1 MFGPSGFFT
10 PGGVDDFV
18 SSQEMELFHS
28 SRDGFNDLYRASRN
42 GRFFVYK
49 ALKPEYVGNMMYE
62 DLLRK
67 DFNIGFSLQHGH
79 ICQYYAYSYIPEIGN
94 VIVMEWV
101 DGVTLEQML
110 PQLRRDKKLAMK
122 VVRELCDALDYM
134 AQKQVYHR
142 DLKPENI
149 IVTHN
154 GNNVKIIDFGLSD
167 SDSYSSFKAPAG
179 TRMYAS
185 PELLAGEQIDGRSD
199 LWSLGVIL
207 GEMGFK
213 GKAVKM
219 CLKRDRDER
228 YSTAA
233 ELFESLNRNIVL
245 KSVNVAI
252 ALCLVGLTVLS
263 LGLLR
268 EDSETLEPSAVETA
282 VPENAGPKDAGLE
295 DAETAEEE
303 TAGEDSADTVFV
315 NDEPAAVEE
324 KKNPEEYIDNASLDA
339 LLDAA
344 SGEIK

>member
-10 PGGVDDFV
+10 PGGIDDFV

-42 GRFFVYK
+42 GRLFVYK

-167 SDSYSSFKAPAG
+167 SDSYASFKAPAG

-213 GKAVKM
+213 GKAVKK

-233 ELFESLNRNIVL
+233 ELYADLSKSLLSKALYIVAAICLVVLIILFHNYLL
-245 KSVNVAI
+245 KNSVYSQPVKPEAVEVAI
-252 ALCLVGLTVLS
+252 PASPVS
-263 LGLLR
+263 
-268 EDSETLEPSAVETA
+268 DDVETA
-282 VPENAGPKDAGLE
+282 EDGNTLE
-295 DAETAEEE
+295 DAAE
-303 TAGEDSADTVFV
+303 TVFV
-315 NDEPAAVEE
+315 NEVPAPAEE

-339 LLDAA
+339 LLNAA

>member
-10 PGGVDDFV
+10 PNGTDDFI

-28 SRDGFNDLYRASRN
+28 SRDGFNDLYRVSRN

-49 ALKPEYVGNMMYE
+49 ALKPEYVGNAMYE

-67 DFNIGFSLQHGH
+67 DFNLGFSLQHGH
-79 ICQYYAYSYIPEIGN
+79 ICQYYAYTYVPEIGN
-94 VIVMEWV
+94 AIVMEWI
-101 DGVTLEQML
+101 DGVTLEEML
-110 PQLRRDKKLAMK
+110 PRLRKDRKLALK
-122 VVRELCDALDYM
+122 VVREICEALDYM

-149 IVTHN
+149 LVTYN

-167 SDSYSSFKAPAG
+167 SDSYGAFKAPAG

-199 LWSLGVIL
+199 IWSLGVIL

-213 GKAVKM
+213 GKPVKK
-219 CLKRDRDER
+219 CLKRDREER
-228 YSTAA
+228 CSTAA
-233 ELFESLNRNIVL
+233 ELYEDLSRRVFGRTFFIVAAFSVALLISLFHNFTTTDPETPISIEPVVTDFVMTEEVIL
-245 KSVNVAI
+245 E
-252 ALCLVGLTVLS
+252 LT
-263 LGLLR
+263 
-268 EDSETLEPSAVETA
+268 DAVDTA
-282 VPENAGPKDAGLE
+282 VVIPEPVIATPKQ
-295 DAETAEEE
+295 
-303 TAGEDSADTVFV
+303 
-315 NDEPAAVEE
+315 

-339 LLDAA
+339 LLNAA

>member
-42 GRFFVYK
+42 GRLFVYK

-167 SDSYSSFKAPAG
+167 SDSYASFKAPAG

-199 LWSLGVIL
+199 IWSLGVIL
-207 GEMGFK
+207 GEMGLK
-213 GKAVKM
+213 GKAVKK

-233 ELFESLNRNIVL
+233 ELYAELSKSLLSKALYIVAAICLVVLIILFHNYLL
-245 KSVNVAI
+245 KNSVYSQPVKPEAVEVAI
-252 ALCLVGLTVLS
+252 PASPVS
-263 LGLLR
+263 
-268 EDSETLEPSAVETA
+268 DDVETA
-282 VPENAGPKDAGLE
+282 EDGNTLE
-295 DAETAEEE
+295 DAAE
-303 TAGEDSADTVFV
+303 TVFV
-315 NDEPAAVEE
+315 NEVPAPAEE

-339 LLDAA
+339 LLNAA

>member
-42 GRFFVYK
+42 GRLFVYK

-167 SDSYSSFKAPAG
+167 SDSYASFKAPAG

-213 GKAVKM
+213 GKAVKK

-233 ELFESLNRNIVL
+233 ELYADLSKSLLSKALYIVAAICLVVLIILFHNYLL
-245 KSVNVAI
+245 KNSVYSQPVKPEAVEVAI
-252 ALCLVGLTVLS
+252 PAS
-263 LGLLR
+263 PAP
-268 EDSETLEPSAVETA
+268 DDVETT
-282 VPENAGPKDAGLE
+282 EDGNTLE
-295 DAETAEEE
+295 DAAE
-303 TAGEDSADTVFV
+303 TVFV
-315 NDEPAAVEE
+315 NEVPAPAEE

-339 LLDAA
+339 LLNAA

>member
-42 GRFFVYK
+42 GRLFVYK

-167 SDSYSSFKAPAG
+167 SDSYASFKAPAG

-199 LWSLGVIL
+199 LGALGVIL

-213 GKAVKM
+213 GKAVKK

-233 ELFESLNRNIVL
+233 ELYADLSKSLLSKALYIVA
-245 KSVNVAI
+245 AI
-252 ALCLVGLTVLS
+252 CLVVLIILFQNYLLKNRVYS
-263 LGLLR
+263 LPVKP
-268 EDSETLEPSAVETA
+268 EAVEVV
-282 VPENAGPKDAGLE
+282 VPAYTVPDEVKTTESGNTLE
-295 DAETAEEE
+295 DAAE
-303 TAGEDSADTVFV
+303 TVFV
-315 NDEPAAVEE
+315 NEEPAPAEE

-339 LLDAA
+339 LLNAA

>member
-42 GRFFVYK
+42 GRLFVYK

-167 SDSYSSFKAPAG
+167 SDSYASFKAPAG

-213 GKAVKM
+213 GKAVKK

-233 ELFESLNRNIVL
+233 ELYADLSKSLPSKALYIVAAICLVVLIILFHNYLL
-245 KSVNVAI
+245 KNSVYSQPVKPEAVEVAI
-252 ALCLVGLTVLS
+252 PASPVP
-263 LGLLR
+263 
-268 EDSETLEPSAVETA
+268 DDVETT
-282 VPENAGPKDAGLE
+282 EDGNTLE
-295 DAETAEEE
+295 DAAE
-303 TAGEDSADTVFV
+303 TVFV
-315 NDEPAAVEE
+315 NEVPAPAEE

>member
-42 GRFFVYK
+42 GRLFVYK
-49 ALKPEYVGNMMYE
+49 ALKPEYVGNVMYE

-167 SDSYSSFKAPAG
+167 SDSYASFKAPAG

-199 LWSLGVIL
+199 IWSLGVIL
-207 GEMGFK
+207 GEMGLK
-213 GKAVKM
+213 GKAVKK

-233 ELFESLNRNIVL
+233 ELYADLSKSLLSKALYIVAAICLVVLIILFQNYLLKNRVYSL
-245 KSVNVAI
+245 PVKPEAVEVAI
-252 ALCLVGLTVLS
+252 PASPVS
-263 LGLLR
+263 
-268 EDSETLEPSAVETA
+268 DDVETA
-282 VPENAGPKDAGLE
+282 EDGNTLE
-295 DAETAEEE
+295 DAAE
-303 TAGEDSADTVFV
+303 TVFV
-315 NDEPAAVEE
+315 NEVPAPAEE

-339 LLDAA
+339 LLNAA

>member
-42 GRFFVYK
+42 GRLFVYK

-167 SDSYSSFKAPAG
+167 SDSYASFKAPAG

-185 PELLAGEQIDGRSD
+185 PELIAGEQIDGRSD

-213 GKAVKM
+213 GKAVKK

-233 ELFESLNRNIVL
+233 ELYADLSKSLLSKALYIVA
-245 KSVNVAI
+245 AI
-252 ALCLVGLTVLS
+252 CLVVLIILFQNYLLKNRVYS
-263 LGLLR
+263 LPVKP
-268 EDSETLEPSAVETA
+268 EAVEVV
-282 VPENAGPKDAGLE
+282 VPANTVPDEVKTTESGNTLE
-295 DAETAEEE
+295 DAAE
-303 TAGEDSADTVFV
+303 TVFV
-315 NDEPAAVEE
+315 NEEPAPAEE

-339 LLDAA
+339 LLNAA

>member
-42 GRFFVYK
+42 GRLFVYK
-49 ALKPEYVGNMMYE
+49 ALKPEYVGNVMYE

-167 SDSYSSFKAPAG
+167 SDSYASFKAPAG

-213 GKAVKM
+213 GKAVKR

-233 ELFESLNRNIVL
+233 ELYADLSKSLLSKALYIVA
-245 KSVNVAI
+245 AI
-252 ALCLVGLTVLS
+252 CLVVLIILFQNYLLKNRVYS
-263 LGLLR
+263 LPVKP
-268 EDSETLEPSAVETA
+268 EAVEVV
-282 VPENAGPKDAGLE
+282 VPANTVPDEVKTTESGNTLE
-295 DAETAEEE
+295 DAAE
-303 TAGEDSADTVFV
+303 TVFV
-315 NDEPAAVEE
+315 NEEPAPAEE

>member
-1 MFGPSGFFT
+1 
-10 PGGVDDFV
+10 
-18 SSQEMELFHS
+18 
-28 SRDGFNDLYRASRN
+28 
-42 GRFFVYK
+42 
-49 ALKPEYVGNMMYE
+49 
-62 DLLRK
+62 
-67 DFNIGFSLQHGH
+67 
-79 ICQYYAYSYIPEIGN
+79 
-94 VIVMEWV
+94 MEWV

-167 SDSYSSFKAPAG
+167 SDSYASFKAPAG

-199 LWSLGVIL
+199 IWSLGVIL
-207 GEMGFK
+207 GEMGLK
-213 GKAVKM
+213 GKAVKK

-233 ELFESLNRNIVL
+233 ELFEDLSKSLLSKALYIVA
-245 KSVNVAI
+245 AI
-252 ALCLVGLTVLS
+252 CLVVLIILFQNYLLKNRVYS
-263 LGLLR
+263 LPVKP
-268 EDSETLEPSAVETA
+268 EAVEVV
-282 VPENAGPKDAGLE
+282 VPANTVPDEVKTTESGNTLE
-295 DAETAEEE
+295 DAAE
-303 TAGEDSADTVFV
+303 TVFV
-315 NDEPAAVEE
+315 NEVPAPAEE

-339 LLDAA
+339 LLNAA

>member
-42 GRFFVYK
+42 GRLFVYK

-167 SDSYSSFKAPAG
+167 SDSYASFKAPAG

-213 GKAVKM
+213 GKAVKR

-233 ELFESLNRNIVL
+233 ELYADLSKSLLSKALYIVA
-245 KSVNVAI
+245 AI
-252 ALCLVGLTVLS
+252 CLVVLIILFQNYLLKNRVYS
-263 LGLLR
+263 LPVK
-268 EDSETLEPSAVETA
+268 SEAVEVV
-282 VPENAGPKDAGLE
+282 VPANTVPDEVKTTESGNTSE
-295 DAETAEEE
+295 DP
-303 TAGEDSADTVFV
+303 ADTVFV
-315 NDEPAAVEE
+315 NEVPAPAEE

>member
-42 GRFFVYK
+42 GRLFVYK
-49 ALKPEYVGNMMYE
+49 ALKPEYVGNVMYE

-167 SDSYSSFKAPAG
+167 SDSYASFKAPAG

-185 PELLAGEQIDGRSD
+185 PELIAGEQIDGRSD
-199 LWSLGVIL
+199 IWSLGVIL
-207 GEMGFK
+207 GEMGLK
-213 GKAVKM
+213 GKAVKK

-233 ELFESLNRNIVL
+233 ELYADLSKSLLSKALYIVA
-245 KSVNVAI
+245 AI
-252 ALCLVGLTVLS
+252 CLVVLIILFQNYLLKNRVYS
-263 LGLLR
+263 LPVKP
-268 EDSETLEPSAVETA
+268 EAVEVV
-282 VPENAGPKDAGLE
+282 VPANTVPDEVKTTESGNTSE
-295 DAETAEEE
+295 DP
-303 TAGEDSADTVFV
+303 ADTVFV
-315 NDEPAAVEE
+315 NEELAPAEE

-339 LLDAA
+339 LLNAA

>member
-42 GRFFVYK
+42 GRLFVYK
-49 ALKPEYVGNMMYE
+49 ALKPEYVGNVMYE

-167 SDSYSSFKAPAG
+167 SDSYASFKAPAG

-199 LWSLGVIL
+199 IWSLGVIL
-207 GEMGFK
+207 GEMGLK
-213 GKAVKM
+213 GKAVKK

-233 ELFESLNRNIVL
+233 ELYADLSKSLLSKALYIVA
-245 KSVNVAI
+245 AI
-252 ALCLVGLTVLS
+252 CLVVLIILFQNYLLKNRVYS
-263 LGLLR
+263 LPVKP
-268 EDSETLEPSAVETA
+268 EAVEVV
-282 VPENAGPKDAGLE
+282 VPANTVPDEVKTTESGKTSE
-295 DAETAEEE
+295 DP
-303 TAGEDSADTVFV
+303 ADTVFV
-315 NDEPAAVEE
+315 NEEPAPAEE

-339 LLDAA
+339 LLNAA

>member
-28 SRDGFNDLYRASRN
+28 SRDGFNDLYRTSRN
-42 GRFFVYK
+42 GRLFVYK

-110 PQLRRDKKLAMK
+110 PQLRRDKKLAIK

-167 SDSYSSFKAPAG
+167 SDSYASFKAPAG

-185 PELLAGEQIDGRSD
+185 PELIAGEQIDGRSD

-213 GKAVKM
+213 GKAVKK

-233 ELFESLNRNIVL
+233 ELYADLSKSLLSKALYIVA
-245 KSVNVAI
+245 AI
-252 ALCLVGLTVLS
+252 CLVVLIILFQNYLLKNRVYS
-263 LGLLR
+263 LPVKP
-268 EDSETLEPSAVETA
+268 EAVEVV
-282 VPENAGPKDAGLE
+282 VPANTVPDEVKTTESGNTSE
-295 DAETAEEE
+295 DP
-303 TAGEDSADTVFV
+303 ADTVFV
-315 NDEPAAVEE
+315 NEVPAPAEG

-339 LLDAA
+339 LLNAA

>member
-42 GRFFVYK
+42 GRLFVYK

-167 SDSYSSFKAPAG
+167 SDSYASFKAPAG

-199 LWSLGVIL
+199 IWSLGVIL
-207 GEMGFK
+207 GEMGLK
-213 GKAVKM
+213 GKAVKK

-233 ELFESLNRNIVL
+233 ELYADLSKSLLSKALYIVA
-245 KSVNVAI
+245 AI
-252 ALCLVGLTVLS
+252 CLVVLIILFQNYLLKNRVYS
-263 LGLLR
+263 LPVKP
-268 EDSETLEPSAVETA
+268 EAVEVV
-282 VPENAGPKDAGLE
+282 VPANTVPDEVKTTESGNTSE
-295 DAETAEEE
+295 DP
-303 TAGEDSADTVFV
+303 ADTVFV
-315 NDEPAAVEE
+315 NEELAPAEE

-339 LLDAA
+339 LLNAA

>member
-42 GRFFVYK
+42 GRLFVYK

-167 SDSYSSFKAPAG
+167 SDSYASFKAPAG

-199 LWSLGVIL
+199 IWSLGVIL
-207 GEMGFK
+207 GEMGLK
-213 GKAVKM
+213 GKAVKK

-233 ELFESLNRNIVL
+233 ELFEDLSKSLLSKALYIVAAICLVVLIILFHNYLL
-245 KSVNVAI
+245 KNSVYSQPVKPEAVEVAI
-252 ALCLVGLTVLS
+252 PASPVS
-263 LGLLR
+263 
-268 EDSETLEPSAVETA
+268 DDVETA
-282 VPENAGPKDAGLE
+282 EDGNTLE
-295 DAETAEEE
+295 DAAE
-303 TAGEDSADTVFV
+303 TVFV
-315 NDEPAAVEE
+315 NEVPAPAEE

-339 LLDAA
+339 LLNAA

>member
-42 GRFFVYK
+42 GRLFVYK

-167 SDSYSSFKAPAG
+167 SDSYASFKAPAG

-199 LWSLGVIL
+199 IWSLGVIL
-207 GEMGFK
+207 GEMGLK
-213 GKAVKM
+213 GKAVKK

-233 ELFESLNRNIVL
+233 ELYADLSKSLLSKALYIVA
-245 KSVNVAI
+245 AI
-252 ALCLVGLTVLS
+252 CLVVLIILFQNYLLKNRVYS
-263 LGLLR
+263 LPVKP
-268 EDSETLEPSAVETA
+268 EAVEVV
-282 VPENAGPKDAGLE
+282 VPANTVPDEVKTTESGNTLE
-295 DAETAEEE
+295 DAAE
-303 TAGEDSADTVFV
+303 TVFV
-315 NDEPAAVEE
+315 NEEPAAAEE

-339 LLDAA
+339 LLNAA

>member
-42 GRFFVYK
+42 GRLFVYK

-167 SDSYSSFKAPAG
+167 SDSYASFKAPAG

-199 LWSLGVIL
+199 IWSLGVIL
-207 GEMGFK
+207 GEMGLK
-213 GKAVKM
+213 GKAVKK

-233 ELFESLNRNIVL
+233 ELYADLSKSLLSKALYIVA
-245 KSVNVAI
+245 AI
-252 ALCLVGLTVLS
+252 CLVVLIILFQNYLLKNRVYS
-263 LGLLR
+263 LPVKP
-268 EDSETLEPSAVETA
+268 EAVEVV
-282 VPENAGPKDAGLE
+282 VPANTVPDEVKTTESGNTLE
-295 DAETAEEE
+295 DAAE
-303 TAGEDSADTVFV
+303 TVFV
-315 NDEPAAVEE
+315 NEEPAPAEE

-339 LLDAA
+339 LLNAA

>member
-1 MFGPSGFFT
+1 
-10 PGGVDDFV
+10 
-18 SSQEMELFHS
+18 
-28 SRDGFNDLYRASRN
+28 
-42 GRFFVYK
+42 
-49 ALKPEYVGNMMYE
+49 MMYE

-167 SDSYSSFKAPAG
+167 SDSYASFKAPAG

-199 LWSLGVIL
+199 IWSLGVIL
-207 GEMGFK
+207 GEMGLK
-213 GKAVKM
+213 GKAVKK

-233 ELFESLNRNIVL
+233 ELFEDLSKSLLSKALYIVA
-245 KSVNVAI
+245 AI
-252 ALCLVGLTVLS
+252 CLVVLIILFQNYLLKNRVYS
-263 LGLLR
+263 LPVKP
-268 EDSETLEPSAVETA
+268 EAVEVV
-282 VPENAGPKDAGLE
+282 VPANTVPDEVKTTESGNTSE
-295 DAETAEEE
+295 DP
-303 TAGEDSADTVFV
+303 ADTVFV
-315 NDEPAAVEE
+315 NEVPAPAEE

-339 LLDAA
+339 LLNAA

>member
-42 GRFFVYK
+42 GRLFVYK
-49 ALKPEYVGNMMYE
+49 ALKSEYVGNMMYE

-167 SDSYSSFKAPAG
+167 SDSYASFKAPAG

-185 PELLAGEQIDGRSD
+185 PELIAGEQIDGRSD

-213 GKAVKM
+213 GKAVKK
-219 CLKRDRDER
+219 CLKRERDER
-228 YSTAA
+228 YRTAA
-233 ELFESLNRNIVL
+233 ELYADLSKSLLSKALYIVA
-245 KSVNVAI
+245 AI
-252 ALCLVGLTVLS
+252 CLVVLIILFQNYLLKNRVYS
-263 LGLLR
+263 LPVKP
-268 EDSETLEPSAVETA
+268 EAVEVV
-282 VPENAGPKDAGLE
+282 VPANTVPDEVKTTESGNTSE
-295 DAETAEEE
+295 DP
-303 TAGEDSADTVFV
+303 ADTVFV
-315 NDEPAAVEE
+315 NEEPAPAEE

>member
-42 GRFFVYK
+42 GRLFVYK

-142 DLKPENI
+142 DLKTENI

-167 SDSYSSFKAPAG
+167 SDSYASFKAPAG

-213 GKAVKM
+213 GKALKK

-233 ELFESLNRNIVL
+233 ELYADLSKSLLSKALYIVA
-245 KSVNVAI
+245 AI
-252 ALCLVGLTVLS
+252 CLVVLIILFQNYLLKNRVYS
-263 LGLLR
+263 LPVKP
-268 EDSETLEPSAVETA
+268 EAVEVV
-282 VPENAGPKDAGLE
+282 VPANTVPDEVKTTESGNTSE
-295 DAETAEEE
+295 DPV
-303 TAGEDSADTVFV
+303 DPVFV
-315 NDEPAAVEE
+315 NEEPAPAEE

-339 LLDAA
+339 LLNAA

>member
-42 GRFFVYK
+42 GRLFVYK

-101 DGVTLEQML
+101 DGITLEQML

-167 SDSYSSFKAPAG
+167 SDSYASFKAPAG

-185 PELLAGEQIDGRSD
+185 PELIAGEQIDGRSD

-213 GKAVKM
+213 GKAVKK

-233 ELFESLNRNIVL
+233 ELYADLSKSLLSKALYIVA
-245 KSVNVAI
+245 AI
-252 ALCLVGLTVLS
+252 CLVVLIILFQNYLLKNRVYS
-263 LGLLR
+263 LPVKP
-268 EDSETLEPSAVETA
+268 EAVEVV
-282 VPENAGPKDAGLE
+282 VPANTVPDEVKTTESGNTLE
-295 DAETAEEE
+295 DAAE
-303 TAGEDSADTVFV
+303 TVFV
-315 NDEPAAVEE
+315 NEEPAPAEE

-339 LLDAA
+339 LLNAA

>member
-42 GRFFVYK
+42 GRLFVYK

-167 SDSYSSFKAPAG
+167 SDSYASFKAPAG

-213 GKAVKM
+213 GKAVKK

-228 YSTAA
+228 YRTAA
-233 ELFESLNRNIVL
+233 ELCADLSKSLL
-245 KSVNVAI
+245 SKALYFVAAI
-252 ALCLVGLTVLS
+252 CLVVLIILFQNYLLKNRVYS
-263 LGLLR
+263 LPVKP
-268 EDSETLEPSAVETA
+268 EAVEVV
-282 VPENAGPKDAGLE
+282 VPANTVPDEVKTTESGNTSE
-295 DAETAEEE
+295 DP
-303 TAGEDSADTVFV
+303 ADTVFV
-315 NDEPAAVEE
+315 NEEPAPAEE

-339 LLDAA
+339 LLNAA

>member
-42 GRFFVYK
+42 GRLFVYK

-167 SDSYSSFKAPAG
+167 SDSYASFKAPAG
-179 TRMYAS
+179 TRIYAS
-185 PELLAGEQIDGRSD
+185 PELIAGEQIDGRSD

-213 GKAVKM
+213 GKAVKK

-233 ELFESLNRNIVL
+233 ELYADLSKSLLSKALYIVA
-245 KSVNVAI
+245 AI
-252 ALCLVGLTVLS
+252 CLVVLIILFQNYLLKNRVYS
-263 LGLLR
+263 LPVKP
-268 EDSETLEPSAVETA
+268 EAVEVV
-282 VPENAGPKDAGLE
+282 VPANTVPDEVKTTESGNTSE
-295 DAETAEEE
+295 DP
-303 TAGEDSADTVFV
+303 ADTVFV
-315 NDEPAAVEE
+315 NEVPAPAEG

>member
-10 PGGVDDFV
+10 PCGVDDFV

-42 GRFFVYK
+42 GRLFVYK
-49 ALKPEYVGNMMYE
+49 ALKPEYVGNVMYE

-94 VIVMEWV
+94 AIVMEWV

-167 SDSYSSFKAPAG
+167 SDSYASFKAPAG

-213 GKAVKM
+213 GKAVKR

-233 ELFESLNRNIVL
+233 ELYADLSKSLLSKALYIVA
-245 KSVNVAI
+245 AI
-252 ALCLVGLTVLS
+252 CLVVLIILFQNYLLKNRVYS
-263 LGLLR
+263 LPVK
-268 EDSETLEPSAVETA
+268 SEAVEVV
-282 VPENAGPKDAGLE
+282 VPANTVPDEVKTTESGNTSE
-295 DAETAEEE
+295 DP
-303 TAGEDSADTVFV
+303 ADTVFV
-315 NDEPAAVEE
+315 NEVPASAEE

>member
-42 GRFFVYK
+42 GRLFVYK

-167 SDSYSSFKAPAG
+167 SDSYASFKAPAG

-185 PELLAGEQIDGRSD
+185 PELIAGEQIDGRSD
-199 LWSLGVIL
+199 IWSLGVIL
-207 GEMGFK
+207 GEMGLK
-213 GKAVKM
+213 GKAVKK

-233 ELFESLNRNIVL
+233 ELYADLSKSLLSKALYIVAAICLVVLIILFHNYLL
-245 KSVNVAI
+245 KNSVYSQPVKPEAVEVAI
-252 ALCLVGLTVLS
+252 PASPAPDDVEAA
-263 LGLLR
+263 
-268 EDSETLEPSAVETA
+268 EDGNT
-282 VPENAGPKDAGLE
+282 LE
-295 DAETAEEE
+295 DAAE
-303 TAGEDSADTVFV
+303 TVFV
-315 NDEPAAVEE
+315 NEVPAPAEE

-339 LLDAA
+339 LLNAA

>member
-42 GRFFVYK
+42 GRLFVYK

-167 SDSYSSFKAPAG
+167 SDSYASFKAPAG

-213 GKAVKM
+213 GKAVKR

-233 ELFESLNRNIVL
+233 ELYADLSKSLLSKALYIVA
-245 KSVNVAI
+245 AI
-252 ALCLVGLTVLS
+252 CLVVLIILFQNYLLKNRVYS
-263 LGLLR
+263 LPVKP
-268 EDSETLEPSAVETA
+268 EAVEVV
-282 VPENAGPKDAGLE
+282 VPANTVPDEVKTTESGNTSE
-295 DAETAEEE
+295 DP
-303 TAGEDSADTVFV
+303 ADTVFV
-315 NDEPAAVEE
+315 NEVPAPAEG

-339 LLDAA
+339 LLNAA

>member
-42 GRFFVYK
+42 GRLFVYK

-167 SDSYSSFKAPAG
+167 SDSYASFKAPAG

-185 PELLAGEQIDGRSD
+185 PELIAGEQIDGRSD

-213 GKAVKM
+213 GKAVKK

-233 ELFESLNRNIVL
+233 ELYADLSKSLLSKALYIVA
-245 KSVNVAI
+245 AI
-252 ALCLVGLTVLS
+252 CLVVLIILFQNYLLKNRVYSLPVKPEDVEVVVPANTVPDEVKTTES
-263 LGLLR
+263 GNTS
-268 EDSETLEPSAVETA
+268 EDP
-282 VPENAGPKDAGLE
+282 
-295 DAETAEEE
+295 
-303 TAGEDSADTVFV
+303 ADTVFV
-315 NDEPAAVEE
+315 NEVPAPAEE

-339 LLDAA
+339 LLNAA

>member
-42 GRFFVYK
+42 GRLFVYK

-167 SDSYSSFKAPAG
+167 SDSYASFKAPAG

-199 LWSLGVIL
+199 IWSLGVIL
-207 GEMGFK
+207 GEMGLK
-213 GKAVKM
+213 GKAVKK

-233 ELFESLNRNIVL
+233 ELYADLSKSLLSKALYIVA
-245 KSVNVAI
+245 AI
-252 ALCLVGLTVLS
+252 CLVVLIILFQNYLLKNRVYS
-263 LGLLR
+263 LPVKP
-268 EDSETLEPSAVETA
+268 EAVEVV
-282 VPENAGPKDAGLE
+282 VPANTVPDEVKTTESGNTSE
-295 DAETAEEE
+295 DP
-303 TAGEDSADTVFV
+303 ADTVFV
-315 NDEPAAVEE
+315 NEEPAPAEE

-339 LLDAA
+339 LLNAA

>member
-1 MFGPSGFFT
+1 
-10 PGGVDDFV
+10 
-18 SSQEMELFHS
+18 
-28 SRDGFNDLYRASRN
+28 
-42 GRFFVYK
+42 
-49 ALKPEYVGNMMYE
+49 MMYE

-167 SDSYSSFKAPAG
+167 SDSYASFKAPAG

-199 LWSLGVIL
+199 IWSLGVIL
-207 GEMGFK
+207 GEMGLK
-213 GKAVKM
+213 GKAVKK

-233 ELFESLNRNIVL
+233 ELFEDLSKSLLSKALYIVAAICLVVLIILFHNYLL
-245 KSVNVAI
+245 KNSVYSQPVKPEAVEVAI
-252 ALCLVGLTVLS
+252 PASPVS
-263 LGLLR
+263 
-268 EDSETLEPSAVETA
+268 DDVETA
-282 VPENAGPKDAGLE
+282 EDGNTLE
-295 DAETAEEE
+295 DAAE
-303 TAGEDSADTVFV
+303 TVFV
-315 NDEPAAVEE
+315 NEVPAPAEE

>member
-42 GRFFVYK
+42 GRLFVYK

-167 SDSYSSFKAPAG
+167 SDSYASFKAPAG

-213 GKAVKM
+213 GKAVKK

-233 ELFESLNRNIVL
+233 ELYADLSKSLLSNAL
-245 KSVNVAI
+245 YAVAAI
-252 ALCLVGLTVLS
+252 CLVVLIILFQNYLLKNRVYS
-263 LGLLR
+263 LPVK
-268 EDSETLEPSAVETA
+268 SEAVEVV
-282 VPENAGPKDAGLE
+282 VPANTVPDEVKTTESGNTSE
-295 DAETAEEE
+295 DP
-303 TAGEDSADTVFV
+303 ADTVFV
-315 NDEPAAVEE
+315 NEEPAPAEE

-339 LLDAA
+339 LLNAA

>member
-42 GRFFVYK
+42 GRLFVYK

-167 SDSYSSFKAPAG
+167 SDSYASFKAPAG

-213 GKAVKM
+213 GKAVKK

-233 ELFESLNRNIVL
+233 ELYADLSKSLLSKALYIVA
-245 KSVNVAI
+245 AI
-252 ALCLVGLTVLS
+252 CLVVLIILFQNYLLKNRVYS
-263 LGLLR
+263 LPVK
-268 EDSETLEPSAVETA
+268 SEAVEVV
-282 VPENAGPKDAGLE
+282 VPANTVPDEVKTTESGNTSE
-295 DAETAEEE
+295 DP
-303 TAGEDSADTVFV
+303 ADTVSV
-315 NDEPAAVEE
+315 NEEPAPAEE

-339 LLDAA
+339 LLNAA

>member
-42 GRFFVYK
+42 GRLFVYK

-167 SDSYSSFKAPAG
+167 SDSYASFKAPAG

-213 GKAVKM
+213 GKAVKK

-233 ELFESLNRNIVL
+233 ELYADLSKSLLSKALYIVAAICLVVLIILFHNYLL
-245 KSVNVAI
+245 KNSVYSQPVKPEAVEVAI
-252 ALCLVGLTVLS
+252 PASPVQ
-263 LGLLR
+263 
-268 EDSETLEPSAVETA
+268 DDVETA
-282 VPENAGPKDAGLE
+282 EDGNTLE
-295 DAETAEEE
+295 DAAE
-303 TAGEDSADTVFV
+303 TVFV
-315 NDEPAAVEE
+315 NEVPAPAEE

>member
-42 GRFFVYK
+42 GRLFVYK

-167 SDSYSSFKAPAG
+167 SDSYASFKAPAG

-213 GKAVKM
+213 GKAVKK

-233 ELFESLNRNIVL
+233 ELYADLSKSLLSKALYIVA
-245 KSVNVAI
+245 AI
-252 ALCLVGLTVLS
+252 CLVVLIILFQNYLLKNRVYSLPVKPEDVEVVVPANTVPDEVKTTES
-263 LGLLR
+263 GNTS
-268 EDSETLEPSAVETA
+268 EDP
-282 VPENAGPKDAGLE
+282 
-295 DAETAEEE
+295 
-303 TAGEDSADTVFV
+303 ADTVFV
-315 NDEPAAVEE
+315 NEVPAPAEE

-339 LLDAA
+339 LLNAA

>member
-42 GRFFVYK
+42 GRLFVYK

-167 SDSYSSFKAPAG
+167 SDSYASFKAPAG

-213 GKAVKM
+213 GKAVKR

-233 ELFESLNRNIVL
+233 ELYADLSKSLLSKALYIVA
-245 KSVNVAI
+245 AI
-252 ALCLVGLTVLS
+252 CLVVLIILFQNYLLKNRVYSLPVKPEAVEVVVPANTVPDEVKTTES
-263 LGLLR
+263 GNTS
-268 EDSETLEPSAVETA
+268 EDSV
-282 VPENAGPKDAGLE
+282 
-295 DAETAEEE
+295 
-303 TAGEDSADTVFV
+303 DTVFV
-315 NDEPAAVEE
+315 NEVPAPAEE

-339 LLDAA
+339 LLNAA

>member
-10 PGGVDDFV
+10 PGGIDDFV

-42 GRFFVYK
+42 GRLFVYK

-167 SDSYSSFKAPAG
+167 SDSYASFKAPAG

-199 LWSLGVIL
+199 IWSLGVIL
-207 GEMGFK
+207 GEMGLK
-213 GKAVKM
+213 GKAVKK

-233 ELFESLNRNIVL
+233 ELYADLSKSLLSKALYIVAAICLVVLIILFHNYLL
-245 KSVNVAI
+245 KNSVYSQPVKPEAVEVAI
-252 ALCLVGLTVLS
+252 PASPVS
-263 LGLLR
+263 
-268 EDSETLEPSAVETA
+268 DDVETA
-282 VPENAGPKDAGLE
+282 EDGNTLE
-295 DAETAEEE
+295 DAAE
-303 TAGEDSADTVFV
+303 TVFV
-315 NDEPAAVEE
+315 NEVPAPAEE

-339 LLDAA
+339 LLNAA

>member
-42 GRFFVYK
+42 GRLFVYK

-167 SDSYSSFKAPAG
+167 SDSYASFKAPAG

-213 GKAVKM
+213 GKAVKK

-233 ELFESLNRNIVL
+233 ELYADLSKSLLSKALYIVA
-245 KSVNVAI
+245 AI
-252 ALCLVGLTVLS
+252 CLVVLIILFQNYLLKNRVYS
-263 LGLLR
+263 LPVKP
-268 EDSETLEPSAVETA
+268 EAVEVV
-282 VPENAGPKDAGLE
+282 VPANTVPDEVKTTESGNTLE
-295 DAETAEEE
+295 DAAE
-303 TAGEDSADTVFV
+303 TVFV
-315 NDEPAAVEE
+315 NEEPAPAEE

-339 LLDAA
+339 LLNAA

>member
-28 SRDGFNDLYRASRN
+28 SRDGFNDLYRTSRN
-42 GRFFVYK
+42 GRLFVYK

-79 ICQYYAYSYIPEIGN
+79 ICQYYTYSYIPEIGN

-110 PQLRRDKKLAMK
+110 PQLRRDKKLAIK

-167 SDSYSSFKAPAG
+167 SDSYASFKAPAG

-185 PELLAGEQIDGRSD
+185 PELIAGEQIDGRSD

-213 GKAVKM
+213 GKAVKK

-233 ELFESLNRNIVL
+233 ELYADLSKSLLSKALYIVA
-245 KSVNVAI
+245 AI
-252 ALCLVGLTVLS
+252 CLVVLIILFQNYLLKNRVYS
-263 LGLLR
+263 LPVKP
-268 EDSETLEPSAVETA
+268 EAVEVV
-282 VPENAGPKDAGLE
+282 VPANTVPDEVKTTESGNTSE
-295 DAETAEEE
+295 DP
-303 TAGEDSADTVFV
+303 ADTVFV
-315 NDEPAAVEE
+315 NEVPAPAEG

-339 LLDAA
+339 LLNAA